1 MSNVEAVRECREIE
15 RFQREREEKTQNDLS
30 AVFSHLWNQEHERQ
44 KAVME
49 QSGRVSET
57 ARQLAVSAQAHLTRR
72 DSTDGM
78 SIMAGFPFFGDWG
91 RDTMIAF
98 YGCMHAGHEGFSR
111 DFLYSCV
118 PDQLYII
125 VL

>member
-1 MSNVEAVRECREIE
+1 
-15 RFQREREEKTQNDLS
+15 
-30 AVFSHLWNQEHERQ
+30 
-44 KAVME
+44 ME

-78 SIMAGFPFFGDWG
+78 SIMAGFPFFVDWG

-98 YGCMHAGHEGFSR
+98 YGCTLAIGQMEAAKSILQTFMRYCRRGIMPNLFPEGKDEVMYNTVDAS
-111 DFLYSCV
+111 L
-118 PDQLYII
+118 
-125 VL
+125 

>member
-1 MSNVEAVRECREIE
+1 MAWMRTGWIE
-15 RFQREREEKTQNDLS
+15 SAKEKKKHRKDLS

-49 QSGRVSET
+49 QSKRVSET

-78 SIMAGFPFFGDWG
+78 SIMQDSHFLAIGDVI
-91 RDTMIAF
+91 R
-98 YGCMHAGHEGFSR
+98 
-111 DFLYSCV
+111 
-118 PDQLYII
+118 
-125 VL
+125 